1 MARDYSRFLP
11 TTPGGSTRT
20 TTLST
25 LERLGWQP
33 FFAQQT
39 SVEDL
44 ARTPAVRVTE
54 VHRDRLRVQGADFDG
69 TIPFRPDVTVGDWLL
84 YDRDRPAASR
94 LLGRKSLLKRRAPG
108 TGRQIQ
114 LIAANADTAFIV
126 SSCNQDFNRARL
138 ERYVSVVREA
148 GVAPVI
154 LLTKPD
160 LCPDPQRYAAEAGTI
175 AGDIPVVL
183 VNALGD
189 QPKAALAD
197 WCRSGSSVV
206 FLGSSG
212 VGKSSLLNALSG
224 RPVAATRAIREH
236 DDRGRHTT
244 TGRRLHLLPDGC
256 AVFDLPGMR
265 ELQLV
270 DAGGGIA
277 SLFADLDSLARR
289 CRFRNCGHETEP
301 GCAVRAAVEA
311 GEVDAARLAR
321 WRKLVREERF
331 NSASLAE
338 RKAKDRAFGKA
349 VRTILKQ
356 KEQERR

>member
-1 MARDYSRFLP
+1 MP
-11 TTPGGSTRT
+11 
-20 TTLST
+20 ST

-44 ARTPAVRVTE
+44 ARTPPVRVTA
-54 VHRDRLRVQGADFDG
+54 VHRDRLQVQGADFDG
-69 TIPFRPDVTVGDWLL
+69 TLPFRPDVTVGDWLL
-84 YDRDRPAASR
+84 FDRDRPAASR

-126 SSCNQDFNRARL
+126 SSCNQDFNLARL

-175 AGDIPVVL
+175 AGDMPVVL

-189 QPKAALAD
+189 GPKTMLAD
-197 WCRSGSSVV
+197 WCGPGSSVV

-224 RPVAATRAIREH
+224 RQVAATRASRED

-244 TGRRLHLLPDGC
+244 TGRHLHLLPDGC

-270 DAGGGIA
+270 DAEGGIA
-277 SLFADLDSLARR
+277 SLFADLDSLARQ
-289 CRFRNCGHETEP
+289 CRFSDCRHETEP
-301 GCAVRAAVEA
+301 GCAVRAALDS
-311 GEVDAARLAR
+311 GQIDSDRLAR

-331 NSASLAE
+331 NSSSLAE
-338 RKAKDRAFGKA
+338 RKARERAFGKA
-349 VRTILKQ
+349 ARTILKQ
-356 KEQERR
+356 RKQERR